1 LDKHNQKDGHEQAE
15 RLRQEANFD
24 EGQAR
29 RLKGEAR
36 HMEEGAEH
44 LKEGA
49 QHMREEARRM
59 AEEAERMQEGA
70 VQMEKDARRFEGE
83 GRILDD
89 RAQELKDEASILDD
103 QDDGGGCARDTV
115 RFVISANGQPVTFEA
130 GLDEPL
136 AAVRARALEL
146 SNNLGRPADDWDL
159 IDRDEKVLDLTRLVR
174 DCGFGEEAFLFLS
187 LKAGAAGE
195 R

>member
-1 LDKHNQKDGHEQAE
+1 MDKHNQTDEHQQAE
-15 RLRQEANFD
+15 RLRQEASFD
-24 EGQAR
+24 EAQAR

-36 HMEEGAEH
+36 HMEDGAEH

-49 QHMREEARRM
+49 QHLKEEAQRLLEQ
-59 AEEAERMQEGA
+59 AEHMNE
-70 VQMEKDARRFEGE
+70 DADSLAKE
-83 GRILDD
+83 GRRIDGESKVLDD
-89 RAQELKDEASILDD
+89 RAHELKDEASILDD
-103 QDDGGGCARDTV
+103 EDEGDGGACSTV
-115 RFVISANGQPVTFEA
+115 RFVISVNGQPVTFEV

-136 AAVRARALEL
+136 AAVRARALKL

>member
-1 LDKHNQKDGHEQAE
+1 MDKHNQEDGHEQAE
-15 RLRQEANFD
+15 RLRQEASLD
-24 EGQAR
+24 EAQAR
-29 RLKGEAR
+29 RLKDEAR
-36 HMEEGAEH
+36 HLKDGAGH
-44 LKEGA
+44 MKEGA

-59 AEEAERMQEGA
+59 AEEAERMEEGA
-70 VQMEKDARRFEGE
+70 EHMSKDGRRVEGE

-89 RAQELKDEASILDD
+89 RAHELRDEATVLDD
-103 QDDGGGCARDTV
+103 EDRGGDVRDTV

-136 AAVRARALEL
+136 SVVRAKALAL
-146 SNNLGRPADDWDL
+146 SNNIARPADDWNL
-159 IDRDEKVLDLTRLVR
+159 IDRDENVLDLTRLIR
-174 DCGFGEEAFLFLS
+174 DCGFDEEVFLFLS